1 MKLLHMA
8 AALLSAWVLT
18 ATAARPETGVSGVNL
33 NGKMFTL
40 SSSAGGISF
49 YPPQFYTTPYY
60 TTTRPYIP
68 ESTVSWKYSPTTT
81 RRYTTK
87 PTNKPTTKPTTTRR
101 YTTKPTT
108 QYHTTKPTTQ
118 YHTTKPT
125 TQYHTTKPTTQYHT
139 TKPTTKPTT
148 PYHTT
153 TLPPPTAPYAR
164 DVSVCLRYLTDAP
177 TTLFTLRQSGY
188 PLRFTVEYDDL
199 KYYLNMDPY
208 GGQSLIF
215 RPNIKFWP
223 GIKSE
228 AWSRVCL
235 TVDNMK
241 YVAQV
246 FSGLNTSIRK
256 LLPRRWVPSG
266 APVMDFSDF
275 NGQLTDVQ
283 MWDYTISKVDVI
295 NYMTRGAVSGP
306 YSGSLLTWSYISY
319 SHSGNT
325 LLEDDEWQARQPI
338 SSSRGRKK
346 RVKNMFNEVEH
357 NRVQL

>member
-18 ATAARPETGVSGVNL
+18 ATAAGPETGVSGVNL

-40 SSSAGGISF
+40 SSSAGGISL
-49 YPPQFYTTPYY
+49 YPPQLYTTPYPTRRYPTTPYY

-68 ESTVSWKYSPTTT
+68 ESTVSQKYSPTTT

-87 PTNKPTTKPTTTRR
+87 PTSTRRYTTTHRYTTKPTSTRRYTTTHR

-108 QYHTTKPTTQ
+108 NPPTKTTTTQ
-118 YHTTKPT
+118 
-125 TQYHTTKPTTQYHT
+125 
-139 TKPTTKPTT
+139 
-148 PYHTT
+148 YHTT

-164 DVSVCLRYLTDAP
+164 DVSVCLRYLTDAR
-177 TTLFTLRQSGY
+177 TTLFTLRQSRY
-188 PLRFTVEYDDL
+188 PLRFTVDYADMM
-199 KYYLNMDPY
+199 YYLDMDPY
-208 GGQSLIF
+208 GGQTLIF

-256 LLPRRWVPSG
+256 LLPRRWVSSG
-266 APVMDFSDF
+266 APVMDFSEF

-319 SHSGNT
+319 STSGNT

-346 RVKNMFNEVEH
+346 RVKNRFNEVEH